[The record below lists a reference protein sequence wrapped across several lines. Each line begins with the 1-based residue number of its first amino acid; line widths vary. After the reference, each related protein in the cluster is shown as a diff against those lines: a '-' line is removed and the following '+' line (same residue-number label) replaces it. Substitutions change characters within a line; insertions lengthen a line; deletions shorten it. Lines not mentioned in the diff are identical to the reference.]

1 MVALARTHGI
11 NNSPTGDLSA
21 NFINRINDHFIE
33 EAHMSIISQFE
44 SYLPKDLLNALH
56 GLKSPFLIQQYL
68 DSMPYKAEARDRS
81 PLNVILDKQCHCLD
95 GGFLATLLLWK
106 LGFKPLLIDI
116 VPDPGMDDDH
126 VLALYRID
134 GRWGAL
140 AKTNYIN
147 LGFREPVYKTI
158 RELVMTYFEHY
169 VSIHQEK
176 VLRGYTR
183 PFDASRYDHLNWA
196 WDEDG
201 ANQLYEEHFY
211 GRKSIPLITPQMA
224 KRLQRVTDRAYA
236 SETMFT
242 NLNES
247 FGNREE

>member
-1 MVALARTHGI
+1 M
-11 NNSPTGDLSA
+11 S
-21 NFINRINDHFIE
+21 FIT
-33 EAHMSIISQFE
+33 QFE
-44 SYLPKDLLNALH
+44 SQLSKEQREKFNQLNTPFAIQEYLE
-56 GLKSPFLIQQYL
+56 GMSYV
-68 DSMPYKAEARDRS
+68 AEKRNRS
-81 PLNVILDKQCHCLD
+81 PLNVMRDGQCHCLD
-95 GGFLATLLLWK
+95 GGFFAALALWRI
-106 LGFKPLLIDI
+106 GFKPLLIDI

-126 VLALYRID
+126 VLALYQID

-201 ANQLYEEHFY
+201 ANQLYDEHFY
-211 GRKSIPLITPQMA
+211 GRKSIPLITPHMA
-224 KRLQRVTDRAYA
+224 KRLQRVADRAYA

-242 NLNES
+242 DLNES
-247 FGNREE
+247 FGNRAEE